1 VAPAPTA
8 RHVKS
13 LIQIATLPGRNDL
26 LQIPCH
32 ETDNLYPAGHESFL
46 HGPRNGPAEKRSD
59 VQAKQILGPVQ
70 RFAAQQDMFFP
81 LAVPFCQH
89 KDAPAD
95 VKDRRDTT
103 LPVVQSDARHSS
115 SSLCV
120 AKHEPCR
127 WTAFHKEKAT
137 T

>member
-13 LIQIATLPGRNDL
+13 FIQIATLPSRNDL
-26 LQIPCH
+26 FQIPCH
-32 ETDNLYPAGHESFL
+32 KTDNLYPAGHESFL
-46 HGPRNGPAEKRSD
+46 HGPRNGPADKRSD
-59 VQAKQILGPVQ
+59 VQTKQILGPVQ

-81 LAVPFCQH
+81 LTVPFCQY
-89 KDAPAD
+89 KDTPAD

-115 SSLCV
+115 SSLPT
-120 AKHEPCR
+120 AKHEACR
-127 WTAFHKEKAT
+127 QTATPKK
-137 T
+137 